1 MVGVWIWVSGNAIHI
16 EFIDVFSGLLF
27 LVFGEQVILWCVF
40 PCEVNGGF
48 FIGIFFIGGIYV
60 YF

>member
-1 MVGVWIWVSGNAIHI
+1 MSGNAIHI

-40 PCEVNGGF
+40 PCEVNGDF